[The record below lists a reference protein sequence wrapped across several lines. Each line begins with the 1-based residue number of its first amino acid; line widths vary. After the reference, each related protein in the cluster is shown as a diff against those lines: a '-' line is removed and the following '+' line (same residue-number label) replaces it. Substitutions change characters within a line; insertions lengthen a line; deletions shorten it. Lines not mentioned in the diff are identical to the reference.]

1 MKYFFLNFAQY
12 KCKPMLDFLHQ
23 LGVQKSI
30 ISFNGILHVLNYF
43 HFEFHDLLHICVIYF
58 EFISEIGLR

>member
-1 MKYFFLNFAQY
+1 MLN
-12 KCKPMLDFLHQ
+12 FLHQ

-30 ISFNGILHVLNYF
+30 ISFNGILHVVNYF